1 MTDSAVG
8 HRERWLYCALAAM
21 LACLWLAEIAERPLF
36 NPDEGRYAE
45 IPREMLAGG
54 DWVIPHLDGLA
65 YAEKPPLQ
73 YWATALC
80 YRLFGVTEFA
90 ARLYGALT
98 ALGTVTALWF
108 LARAEG
114 GERAAWRAAAMLA
127 GMLLFAA
134 LGHLVTLD
142 MGLTFYLTLSM
153 TGFLMAQ
160 REGGGISPGDVS
172 SGDVSPGGT
181 STGGG
186 APDREAHAA
195 SRRWMLLAWAA
206 AALGVL
212 SKGIIAAAIPAAVL
226 IVHSLLT
233 RDFSAWRRLQ
243 PALGLPLFLVIT
255 VPWHWL
261 AARRDGDF
269 LEFYFV
275 HEHVARYLTPIA
287 QRVEPW
293 WFFIAVLV
301 AGSAPWTYPV
311 LRVVVTGWRRGR
323 AAGFDARFFVWVW
336 VAFVLV
342 FFSLSDSK
350 LMPYILPV
358 MPALALLIAW
368 SPPQILRRDLL
379 VTAIFT
385 LLAGVALGAASLH
398 WPQLVSS
405 SARAE
410 YLLPLSKAAA
420 KIAAVLSVSAAFVL
434 VQGTRDATRAGVF
447 LGVGWCL
454 AWMMLDAAAIAV
466 APIYSGAVLAA
477 AIPQDARQAPVYSIA
492 TYDQS
497 FEFYLQRT
505 VTLVHFRGELDYG
518 LKKNPGAAVA
528 DLEQFAPYWTAAPQA
543 FAVMEPSMFELLQ
556 GRGVPLTV
564 IGRSADRLVAARR

>member
-1 MTDSAVG
+1 
-8 HRERWLYCALAAM
+8 M
-21 LACLWLAEIAERPLF
+21 LACLWLVGLGSRPLF

-80 YRLFGVTEFA
+80 YKLFGISEFS
-90 ARLYGALT
+90 ARLYCALS
-98 ALGTVTALWF
+98 ALGTLATLW
-108 LARAEG
+108 LMGRSLG
-114 GERAAWRAAAMLA
+114 GERAGWLAAAILS

-142 MGLTFYLTLSM
+142 MSLTFYLTLSLA
-153 TGFLMAQ
+153 GFLFAQ
-160 REGGGISPGDVS
+160 RGEAGG
-172 SGDVSPGGT
+172 
-181 STGGG
+181 
-186 APDREAHAA
+186 
-195 SRRWMLLAWAA
+195 SRRWMLLAWVA

-226 IVHSLLT
+226 ILHSLWT
-233 RDFSAWRRLQ
+233 RDFSAWRRLH
-243 PALGLPLFLVIT
+243 PAIGVPLFLIIT

-261 AARRDGDF
+261 AARRDADF

-301 AGSAPWTYPV
+301 AGSAPWTLSV
-311 LRVVVTGWRRGR
+311 LRVMVLGWRRER
-323 AAGFDARFFVWVW
+323 DAGFDARSFLWVW
-336 VAFVLV
+336 AVFVVV

-358 MPALALLIAW
+358 MPALALLIAL
-368 SPPQILRRDLL
+368 SPPHALRRDFLM
-379 VTAIFT
+379 TATFT

-398 WPQLVSS
+398 WPQLVST

-410 YLLPLSKAAA
+410 YLQPLSKAAA
-420 KIAAVLSVSAAFVL
+420 KIAALLSVSGAFVL
-434 VQGTRDATRAGVF
+434 LHATRGARADATREDAARADITGADDTRAGVF

-454 AWMMLDAAAIAV
+454 AWIMLDAAAIAV
-466 APIYSGAVLAA
+466 APIYSGAALAA
-477 AIPQDARQAPVYSIA
+477 AIAPDARQAPIYSIA

-497 FEFYLQRT
+497 LEFYLQRT
-505 VTLVHFRGELDYG
+505 VTLVHFRGELEYG
-518 LKKNPGAAVA
+518 LNKNPGAAVA
-528 DLEQFAPYWTAAPQA
+528 DLGQFAPLWSAAPQA
-543 FAVMEPSMFELLQ
+543 FAIMEPSMFEHLQ
-556 GRGVPLTV
+556 SQGLPLRI
-564 IGRSADRLVAARR
+564 IGHNADRLVAARR